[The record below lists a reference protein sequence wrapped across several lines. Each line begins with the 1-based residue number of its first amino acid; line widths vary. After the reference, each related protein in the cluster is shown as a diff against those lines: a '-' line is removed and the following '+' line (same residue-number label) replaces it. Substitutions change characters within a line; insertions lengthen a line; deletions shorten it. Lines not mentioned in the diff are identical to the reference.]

1 VADGVLLSGYEALE
15 QGDVGP
21 LLALLADDFEWEE
34 PALPG
39 YPLAGVH
46 RGAEGLANGVLAP
59 LAELLEGLTF
69 SVKSVMVDS
78 VLRTEVATGVM
89 RGRPAGAA
97 DEWELPFAHV
107 WELGSD
113 GLAVRAV
120 AYFDR
125 SRLTLA
131 VSRRQLADVADEL
144 LDQAAEIRAQWS
156 QLGDALRAA
165 GVEAPEGA
173 AASVVE
179 EGAEPAGVASARLAA
194 VDMAQDGASR
204 EEVDAYLREELEV
217 EDTGAI
223 LDEVFPGAS
232 PDAVA
237 DADAASASGGDPG
250 DPESTRLARIFARN
264 RS

>member
-46 RGAEGLANGVLAP
+46 HGAEGLANGVLAP

-125 SRLTLA
+125 SRLTMA
-131 VSRRQLADVADEL
+131 ASRRQLADVADEL

-156 QLGDALRAA
+156 RLGDALRAA
-165 GVEAPEGA
+165 GVEAPEGGAPA
-173 AASVVE
+173 AGESEV
-179 EGAEPAGVASARLAA
+179 AEPGGVASARLAA

-204 EEVDAYLREELEV
+204 AEVDAYLREELGV
-217 EDTGAI
+217 EETGAL
-223 LDEVFPGAS
+223 LDEVFPGSAS
-232 PDAVA
+232 
-237 DADAASASGGDPG
+237 DADAPSVAGDP
-250 DPESTRLARIFARN
+250 DELESTRLARLFARN

>member
-15 QGDVGP
+15 QGDIGP
-21 LLALLADDFEWEE
+21 LFALLADDFEWEE

-46 RGAEGLANGVLAP
+46 RGAEGLATGVLAP
-59 LAELLEGLTF
+59 LAELLDGLTF

-78 VLRTEVATGVM
+78 VLRAEVVTGVM

-97 DEWELPFAHV
+97 ADWELPFAHV

-131 VSRRQLADVADEL
+131 ASRRQLAEVADEL

-156 QLGDALRAA
+156 RLGDALRAA

-173 AASVVE
+173 QAGEA
-179 EGAEPAGVASARLAA
+179 AEPAGEASARLAA
-194 VDMAQDGASR
+194 VDMAQEGSSR
-204 EEVDAYLREELEV
+204 EEIESYLRDELGV
-217 EDTGAI
+217 DDTAPI
-223 LDEVFPGAS
+223 LDEVFPPGTAPS
-232 PDAVA
+232 EGPAGEA
-237 DADAASASGGDPG
+237 D
-250 DPESTRLARIFARN
+250 STRLARIFARN
-264 RS
+264 RP